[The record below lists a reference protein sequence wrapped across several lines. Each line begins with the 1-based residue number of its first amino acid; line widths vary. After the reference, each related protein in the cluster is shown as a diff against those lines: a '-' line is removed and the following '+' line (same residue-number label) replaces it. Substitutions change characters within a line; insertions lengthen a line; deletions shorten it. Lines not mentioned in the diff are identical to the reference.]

1 MLPDDDF
8 LSPRPARRESVT
20 AMRIALMA
28 VLGCLILLSV
38 LVFQARAAP
47 DSVFDRQIRAGQ
59 QTTDLPAS
67 SVSATP
73 RHLSP
78 RIPAP

>member
-8 LSPRPARRESVT
+8 LSTKPARRESVT

-28 VLGCLILLSV
+28 LLGCLILLSV

-47 DSVFDRQIRAGQ
+47 DVMLDRQIRAAH
-59 QTTDLPAS
+59 QTTSLPVSHLPAS
-67 SVSATP
+67 P
-73 RHLSP
+73 RHLSL